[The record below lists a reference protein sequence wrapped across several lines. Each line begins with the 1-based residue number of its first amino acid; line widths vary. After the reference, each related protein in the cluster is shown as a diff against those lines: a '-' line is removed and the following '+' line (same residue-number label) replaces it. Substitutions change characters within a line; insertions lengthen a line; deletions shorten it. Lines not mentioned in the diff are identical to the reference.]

1 MKTALLF
8 PGQGS
13 QYVGMGKRLYSD
25 FNCSRDIYDTANEIL
40 GFDLK
45 KLCFEGTME
54 ELTKTENVQPAILT
68 TSIAAYEAYINNGG
82 ILPACVAG
90 HSLGEYSALVA
101 SGILRFEDALRL
113 VRKRGILMMKA
124 STNNTRGVM
133 AAIRNVDIKKIEDLC
148 IDESRKGQIVVI
160 GNYNSPTQCVISG
173 HSEAVESVV
182 NKCKLEKDALITKL
196 NVSSAF
202 HSPFMQCITSELEEE
217 LKKVTYGKFKFPVI
231 SNVTGEPY
239 KNTYEIVG
247 LLKDQVSK
255 PVNWI
260 STMKYISKIGCDA
273 VIEIGPKNILK
284 RLVNENTKNMKAYAL
299 EVDDDMK
306 ALYELQNKSQD
317 TSKIGSMLINKCMVH
332 AVSTCNK
339 NWNEQEYLQGV
350 VGPYNKIQEMQKKIE
365 KDGQSLTYEEMIE
378 VFNLLRLI
386 FKTKQLSTKEQI
398 ERLHCICYETGTEH
412 IYKEQIEEIESEVD
426 RYNFK

>member
-13 QYVGMGKRLYSD
+13 QYIGMGKHLYSN

-40 GFDLK
+40 GLDLK
-45 KLCFEGTME
+45 KLCFEGNIK

-82 ILPACVAG
+82 ILPICVAG

-124 STNNTRGVM
+124 ANHSTKGVM
-133 AAIRNVDIKKIEDLC
+133 AAIRNVDIKKIEEMC
-148 IDESRKGQIVVI
+148 FDESKNDERVVI

-173 HSEAVESVV
+173 CSEAVERVIE
-182 NKCKLEKDALITKL
+182 KCKIEKDALITKL

-202 HSPFMQCITSELEEE
+202 HSPYMQCIASELGEE
-217 LKKVTYGKFKFPVI
+217 LKKFSYGKFKFPVI

-239 KNTYEIVG
+239 KNRYEIVE
-247 LLKDQVSK
+247 LLKEQVSK

-260 STMKYISKIGCDA
+260 STMKYISKIGCDTA
-273 VIEIGPKNILK
+273 VEISPKNILK
-284 RLVNENTKNMKAYAL
+284 KLVNENTKAIKAYSFDI
-299 EVDDDMK
+299 EDDIK
-306 ALYELQNKSQD
+306 ALYEEQNKISD
-317 TSKIGSMLINKCMVH
+317 ISEISTMFINKCMVH

-339 NWNEQEYLQGV
+339 NWNEQEYLNGV
-350 VGPYNKIQEMQKKIE
+350 LEPYDKMQEIQRKIE
-365 KDGQSLTYEEMIE
+365 KDGQSIMHEKMIE
-378 VFNLLRLI
+378 VFNLLQLI
-386 FKTKQLSTKEQI
+386 FKTKQVSIKEQI
-398 ERLHCICYETGTEH
+398 ERLHEICYETGTEH
-412 IYKEQIEEIESEVD
+412 IYKERIEEMKNQC
-426 RYNFK
+426 R